1 MNETVVVL
9 LMILCLIAVRAGAE
23 LPEVADLPVVEGLP
37 DPFMMNDGSRVA
49 SREDWGRRR
58 AEIAEMIQFYEY
70 GHIPPPPGNVEVD
83 KMRSLLTLDGAARL
97 YRGEIVLGPEH
108 KLRARVSFYVPE
120 GKPGPFP
127 VVLNMSQVSGRGMR
141 RIAQRYIERGY
152 ILAGF
157 ERHDFDQESADRS
170 DGVHPLYPDYDM
182 ATVAAWAWGA
192 QRVVDYLLTRDDVNP
207 ACIAITGHSRAGKA
221 ALFAGALDE
230 RITLVAPA
238 GSGAGGAGS
247 YRILGNL
254 EKESESESLDA
265 ITDPERWHYWFHP
278 RLRTFAGKEERLP
291 FDQHFVKAL
300 VAPRALLAL
309 EGLSDF
315 WANPFGTQQTTVA
328 VQPVFDFLG
337 ASKKNGMF
345 YRPGG
350 HNMSGLDWMALLD
363 YADLQF
369 FGKPTTREFYR
380 LPFPEAERPFSWT
393 APDTR

>member
-1 MNETVVVL
+1 MEQAIVVFL
-9 LMILCLIAVRAGAE
+9 AILCGLAARAGAE

-37 DPFMMNDGSRVA
+37 NPFMMNDGSRVE
-49 SREDWGRRR
+49 SREDWAKRRT
-58 AEIAEMIQFYEY
+58 EIAEIIQFYEY
-70 GHIPPPPGNVEVD
+70 GHIPPAPGNVEL
-83 KMRSLLTLDGAARL
+83 KQMRSVSMFDGTARL
-97 YRGEIVLGPEH
+97 YRGEIVLGPGQ

-120 GKPGPFP
+120 GQQGPFP
-127 VVLNMSQVSGRGMR
+127 VVLNMSPVMDPRMR
-141 RIAQRYIERGY
+141 RIAKRYIERGY

-170 DGVHPLYPDYDM
+170 DGVHPLYPAYDM
-182 ATVAAWAWGA
+182 ATVAAWGWGA
-192 QRVVDYLLTRDDVNP
+192 QRVVDYLLTRDDVDP
-207 ACIAITGHSRAGKA
+207 RYIAITGHSRAGKA

-247 YRILGNL
+247 YRILGDL
-254 EKESESESLDA
+254 EKESESLDA
-265 ITDPERWHYWFHP
+265 ITDPKRWHYWFHP
-278 RLRTFAGKEERLP
+278 RLRTFAGKEDRLP

-328 VQPVFDFLG
+328 AQPVFDFLG
-337 ASKKNGMF
+337 ASKKNGIY
-345 YRPGG
+345 YRRGG
-350 HNMSGLDWMALLD
+350 HSMTGQDWMALLD

-369 FGKPTTREFYR
+369 FGKPTTRDFYR
-380 LPFPEAERPFSWT
+380 LPFPDAEKPFSWT
-393 APDTR
+393 APGTK

>member
-1 MNETVVVL
+1 MVKIVIVL
-9 LMILCLIAVRAGAE
+9 LGILCGVAGRAVAE
-23 LPEVADLPVVEGLP
+23 LPEVEDLPVVEGLP
-37 DPFMMNDGSRVA
+37 DPFMMNDGSRVTT
-49 SREDWGRRR
+49 REDWGKRR

-70 GHIPPPPGNVEVD
+70 GHIPPAPGNVEAR
-83 KMRSLLTLDGAARL
+83 KTRSVSVFDGAARL
-97 YRGEIVLGPEH
+97 YRCDIVLGPDH
-108 KLRARVSFYVPE
+108 KLGTRVIFYVPDRT
-120 GKPGPFP
+120 PGPFP
-127 VVLNMSQVSGRGMR
+127 VVLNMAPVMDPRMR

-182 ATVAAWAWGA
+182 ATVAAWGWGA
-192 QRVVDYLLTRDDVNP
+192 QRVVDYLVTRDDVDP
-207 ACIAITGHSRAGKA
+207 RYIAITGHSRAGKA

-254 EKESESESLDA
+254 EKESESLDA
-265 ITDPERWHYWFHP
+265 ITDPKRWHYWFHP
-278 RLRTFAGKEERLP
+278 RLRTFASKEDRLP

-328 VQPVFDFLG
+328 AQPVFDFLG
-337 ASKKNGMF
+337 ASKKNGIH

-350 HNMSGLDWMALLD
+350 HSMTGQDWMALLD

-369 FGKPTTREFYR
+369 FGKPTTLDFYR
-380 LPFPEAERPFSWT
+380 LPFPEAEKPFSWT
-393 APDTR
+393 APGVK

>member
-1 MNETVVVL
+1 MEKVIVVFL
-9 LMILCLIAVRAGAE
+9 AILCGLAGRARAE
-23 LPEVADLPVVEGLP
+23 LREVADLPVVEGLP
-37 DPFMMNDGSRVA
+37 DPFVMNDGSRVK
-49 SREDWGRRR
+49 SREDWAKRR
-58 AEIAEMIQFYEY
+58 AEIAEIIQFYEY
-70 GHIPPPPGNVEVD
+70 GHIPPAPGNVEA
-83 KMRSLLTLDGAARL
+83 KQMRSVSIFDGTARL
-97 YRGEIVLGPEH
+97 YRGEIVLGPEN

-120 GKPGPFP
+120 GRPGPFP
-127 VVLNMSQVSGRGMR
+127 VVLNMSPVMDPRMR
-141 RIAQRYIERGY
+141 RIAQRYVERGY

-182 ATVAAWAWGA
+182 ATVAAWGWGA
-192 QRVVDYLLTRDDVNP
+192 QRVVDYLLTRDDVDP
-207 ACIAITGHSRAGKA
+207 RYIAITGHSRAGKA

-247 YRILGNL
+247 YRILGDL
-254 EKESESESLDA
+254 EKESESLDA
-265 ITDPERWHYWFHP
+265 ITDPKRWHYWFHP
-278 RLRTFAGKEERLP
+278 RLRTFVGKEDRLP

-315 WANPFGTQQTTVA
+315 WANPFGTQQTTIA

-337 ASKKNGMF
+337 ASKKNGIY
-345 YRPGG
+345 YRRGG
-350 HNMSGLDWMALLD
+350 HSMTGQDWMALLD

-369 FGKPTTREFYR
+369 FGKPTTRDFYR
-380 LPFPEAERPFSWT
+380 LPFTDAEKPFSWT
-393 APDTR
+393 TPGTK

>member
-1 MNETVVVL
+1 MEKIVLVL
-9 LMILCLIAVRAGAE
+9 LAIVCGVAGRARAD
-23 LPEVADLPVVEGLP
+23 LPEVADLPVVEGIP
-37 DPFMMNDGSRVA
+37 DPFLMNDGSRVA
-49 SREDWGRRR
+49 TREDWARRR

-70 GHIPPPPGNVEVD
+70 GHIPPAPGNVEA
-83 KMRSLLTLDGAARL
+83 KEMRSVPVLDGTARL
-97 YRGEIVLGPEH
+97 YRCEIVLGPDH
-108 KLRARVSFYVPE
+108 KLRARVSFYVPD
-120 GKPGPFP
+120 GRRGPFP
-127 VVLNMSQVSGRGMR
+127 VVLNMSPVMGPGMG

-182 ATVAAWAWGA
+182 ATLAAWGWGA
-192 QRVVDYLLTRDDVNP
+192 QRVVDYLITRDDVDP
-207 ACIAITGHSRAGKA
+207 RYIAITGHSRAGKA

-254 EKESESESLDA
+254 EKESESLDA
-265 ITDPERWHYWFHP
+265 ITDPNRWHYWFHP
-278 RLRTFAGKEERLP
+278 RLRTFAGKEGRLP

-328 VQPVFDFLG
+328 AQPVFDFLG
-337 ASKKNGMF
+337 ASKKNGIY

-350 HNMSGLDWMALLD
+350 HSMTGQDWMALLD

-369 FGKPTTREFYR
+369 FGKPTTCDFYR
-380 LPFPEAERPFSWT
+380 LPFPDAEKPFSWT
-393 APDTR
+393 TPGAK